1 MRRLFLLLTLLPAL
15 SKAAEL
21 YFGQTFEIT
30 EASILDVI
38 EGRLRDNKILA
49 QIKAAFERNIK
60 AYINEPRSKEFSH
73 AISYKVEYFNPELVL
88 KDDIID
94 SRGHLIA
101 AAGTKI
107 NPLDNLSLNPHW
119 LFINANYNQELSYA
133 HKLEAAYP
141 NLKVILVKG
150 SYPRTQQGFS
160 SQVYFDQDSKITE
173 KLKIGETPALV
184 SRADKLLKI
193 ELGEPD
199 VK

>member
-1 MRRLFLLLTLLPAL
+1 MRNLALALILLPAL

-21 YFGQTFEIT
+21 YFGQTFEII

-38 EGRLRDNKILA
+38 EAKLRDNKVTS
-49 QIKAAFERNIK
+49 QIKSAFERNIK
-60 AYINEPRSKEFSH
+60 AYINEPRSKGFSH
-73 AISYKVEYFNPELVL
+73 ASSYRVTYFNPEVVIATSI
-88 KDDIID
+88 KD
-94 SRGHLIA
+94 SRGKVIA

-119 LFINANYNQELSYA
+119 LFINANYRQELSYA

-173 KLKIGETPALV
+173 QLKIGETPALV
-184 SRADKLLKI
+184 SRENKLLKI